1 MLSSG
6 CDKVRRRQADD
17 EVARLRQ
24 EVSLLRTLCDGA
36 RTGCALSTASC
47 PRWQS
52 LCHCGWAGS
61 LASPVCMGALS
72 FGLRVCAY
80 FTRLHDRCDMIHTEQ
95 CSRMIG
101 DD

>member
-24 EVSLLRTLCDGA
+24 EAPLLRTLCGGA
-36 RTGCALSTASC
+36 RTGCTLSTASL

-61 LASPVCMGALS
+61 LASPCLHVRS
-72 FGLRVCAY
+72 FLRTQSLCILYTPA
-80 FTRLHDRCDMIHTEQ
+80 
-95 CSRMIG
+95 
-101 DD
+101 